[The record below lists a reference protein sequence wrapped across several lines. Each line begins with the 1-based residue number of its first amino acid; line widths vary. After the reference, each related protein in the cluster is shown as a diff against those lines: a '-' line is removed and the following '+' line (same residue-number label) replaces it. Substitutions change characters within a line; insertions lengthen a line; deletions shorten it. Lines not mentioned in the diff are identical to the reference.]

1 MNDLAGECRHEQET
15 AKSRKQLSVRE
26 KAKREEGY

>member
-1 MNDLAGECRHEQET
+1 MNDLAGECRREQET
-15 AKSRKQLSVRE
+15 AEVRKQVSARE